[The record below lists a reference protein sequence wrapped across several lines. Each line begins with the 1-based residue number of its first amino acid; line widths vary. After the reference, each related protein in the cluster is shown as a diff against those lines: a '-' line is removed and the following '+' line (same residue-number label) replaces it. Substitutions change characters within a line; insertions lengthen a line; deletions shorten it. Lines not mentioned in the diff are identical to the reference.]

1 MWVRAFIPVPSI
13 TQYGHSVSLVVC
25 VGLCS
30 TAGRGGAR
38 DQNVIYCSES
48 QSITDSPCGT
58 LIPYPPCLKPITNAF
73 CARHPIECLYCVC
86 CLLADLEKEIHVNTF
101 LDKRGTEHNINL
113 VNCDVSKNE
122 ERCVFFKPVKEKCS
136 FPRCIRDP

>member
-1 MWVRAFIPVPSI
+1 MVGWGVGGRCKNYKYKLFPLSFAFLIHPSILPPPPPHTHRRRPLTPVPSI

-48 QSITDSPCGT
+48 QSITASPCGT
-58 LIPYPPCLKPITNAF
+58 LIPYTPCLKPITNAF
-73 CARHPIECLYCVC
+73 CARHPIECLFYVH
-86 CLLADLEKEIHVNTF
+86 LQTGRKEYM
-101 LDKRGTEHNINL
+101 
-113 VNCDVSKNE
+113 
-122 ERCVFFKPVKEKCS
+122 
-136 FPRCIRDP
+136 